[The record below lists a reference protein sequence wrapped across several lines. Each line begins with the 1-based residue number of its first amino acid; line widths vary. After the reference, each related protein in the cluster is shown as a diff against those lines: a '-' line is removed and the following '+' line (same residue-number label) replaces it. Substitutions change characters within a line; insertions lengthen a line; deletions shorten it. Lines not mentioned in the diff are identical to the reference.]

1 MELKYH
7 MNDLIKNYQSKNY
20 KNVMMICEKILKSN
34 KDISEVYNFYGLAL
48 QNLNRHKQ
56 AINYF
61 AKTIS

>member
-34 KDISEVYNFYGLAL
+34 KDVA
-48 QNLNRHKQ
+48 NLNLDL
-56 AINYF
+56 F
-61 AKTIS
+61 